1 MVIKHKSPVLLEV
14 FTNDKEESQAL
25 LMMNSLAKNTGI
37 KAELRKTLVY
47 KFAKRLFRR

>member
-1 MVIKHKSPVLLEV
+1 
-14 FTNDKEESQAL
+14 
-25 LMMNSLAKNTGI
+25 MMNSLAKNTGI